1 MAALHT
7 VATRLLLAACLV
19 AGVAGCGGPPVEAPS
34 PAPPPAPAPATPKP
48 GGDALLFEL
57 VGPDNIYGAGK
68 NPRDTSV
75 ALARSICDDYL
86 GVGISVAD
94 VVGIIEPGNAQGE
107 MDLRNFVVAAHA
119 AYCPEEDLD
128 FA

>member
-1 MAALHT
+1 MAALRT
-7 VATRLLLAACLV
+7 VATLLLATSALV
-19 AGVAGCGGPPVEAPS
+19 AAGCGGPPAEAPS
-34 PAPPPAPAPATPKP
+34 PAPTPAPATPQP

-68 NPRDTSV
+68 NPQAATID
-75 ALARSICDDYL
+75 LARSICDDYL

>member
-1 MAALHT
+1 MAALRT
-7 VATRLLLAACLV
+7 VATLLLAASAV
-19 AGVAGCGGPPVEAPS
+19 VVAGCGGPPVEAPR
-34 PAPPPAPAPATPKP
+34 PAPAPAPAAPQP